1 MILSQEFNMKKITI
15 AVLLFSLFTV
25 YAHASETDTDTNN
38 LPSYNTGSDWWI
50 EVTPDDPDYDLYK
63 DVEVNCVCG

>member
-1 MILSQEFNMKKITI
+1 MKKLILI
-15 AVLLFSLFTV
+15 SILFSLLTV
-25 YAHASETDTDTNN
+25 FAHAEESNTNT

-63 DVEVNCVCG
+63 DVEVNCFCG